1 MNPARILAGEI
12 RARCVALGDSP
23 AVHFVS
29 KALGD
34 RTVSWATLLE
44 SADTVA
50 REIRSAPLQSGVV
63 VIVLDHSLELLD
75 SLIGSILADRTPTI
89 FSLPSVKLNMPKYF
103 EALPKLLANA
113 QPDLIIT
120 SPELYRQLSTWGISL
135 RGIAVMAGG
144 KLVTA
149 GETTGP
155 SQSPSAERPS
165 KAAAILQYS
174 SGTTGLRKGVAL
186 DDAAILEQIDGYGR
200 AIRLSADDII
210 ISWLP
215 LYHDMGLIACCLMPL
230 VKGVPVVWMSPFDWV
245 GDPALWF
252 RYAHRFR
259 ATLSWLPN
267 FAYNYSALRVTPAM
281 TSGVDLSSLRCIVNC
296 AEPVRADSH
305 RLFAEKFSSLG
316 LQPSSLGTCYALA
329 ENTFAVT
336 EGGVSAPVVHEEVD
350 ADDLLRRNLARR
362 VPSGRGGYPMLS
374 SGRTFPGQEVKIVD
388 AGRVELPPRRVGEVA
403 IRSACIM
410 RGYYKNEEA
419 TAESMDGE
427 GWFYTKD
434 LGYLTEE
441 RDLFVTGRMNDMIIV
456 GGVNIYPSDIEYFV
470 SEVPGVHPGR
480 VVTFGVD
487 NEAKGTEDLVV
498 IAELEPSWKGRE
510 QEVEAGIRREISM
523 RAECPVADVRLVP
536 PMWLLKSSSGKI
548 ARGANRGRY
557 LSERNRH

>member
-1 MNPARILAGEI
+1 MKPARILAGEI
-12 RARCVALGDSP
+12 RARCAALGDSP

-34 RTVSWATLLE
+34 RTVSWATRLE

-75 SLIGSILADRTPTI
+75 SLIGSILADRTPSI

-113 QPDLIIT
+113 QPNLIIT

-165 KAAAILQYS
+165 KPAAILQYS

-186 DDAAILEQIDGYGR
+186 DDAAILEQIYGYGR

-252 RYAHRFR
+252 RYADGFR
-259 ATLSWLPN
+259 ATLSWLRN
-267 FAYNYSALRVTPAM
+267 FGYNYS
-281 TSGVDLSSLRCIVNC
+281 G
-296 AEPVRADSH
+296 
-305 RLFAEKFSSLG
+305 
-316 LQPSSLGTCYALA
+316 
-329 ENTFAVT
+329 
-336 EGGVSAPVVHEEVD
+336 
-350 ADDLLRRNLARR
+350 RR
-362 VPSGRGGYPMLS
+362 
-374 SGRTFPGQEVKIVD
+374 
-388 AGRVELPPRRVGEVA
+388 
-403 IRSACIM
+403 
-410 RGYYKNEEA
+410 
-419 TAESMDGE
+419 
-427 GWFYTKD
+427 
-434 LGYLTEE
+434 
-441 RDLFVTGRMNDMIIV
+441 
-456 GGVNIYPSDIEYFV
+456 
-470 SEVPGVHPGR
+470 
-480 VVTFGVD
+480 
-487 NEAKGTEDLVV
+487 
-498 IAELEPSWKGRE
+498 
-510 QEVEAGIRREISM
+510 
-523 RAECPVADVRLVP
+523 
-536 PMWLLKSSSGKI
+536 
-548 ARGANRGRY
+548 
-557 LSERNRH
+557 